1 MGSLRCGGRE
11 DMRCPALLLLL
22 LLLALAALTSSAAAV
37 SQLDTADT
45 DVDNSIRSN
54 SDNLIRDT
62 RDAGENKED
71 KKLRNRRDRKKAKK
85 LLRRKQKDQN
95 KKLKR
100 REKQKTKTKEGRR
113 MNLKKKSMK
122 KENKKNKIKKKSK
135 LKAKKKNEVRA
146 RKENKCNGKNCDSS
160 VSVQPAIF
168 TTTCSAKQVDTDCLQ
183 IVVDAME
190 FEKTQIQNFFK
201 QKSRLQNHNKI
212 ATNKLG
218 KKGEFEDAAKYLL
231 LALGGNLSAPACGDS
246 NGTSTTNSSRAMTRE
261 VSKALLTFNTL
272 NNCSSTIKEA
282 CTMPEEAFNE
292 TKSAFLLKCEGIF
305 NKSKSF
311 SDDCRTNKAYTTN
324 GTAACECWNG
334 AAGGIKAAKAEG
346 CKATESQKIAKAV
359 KKNKEACKKAFLT
372 CRQEEDNAVALIH
385 ACAAGDVTVQNP
397 TGRML

>member
-1 MGSLRCGGRE
+1 
-11 DMRCPALLLLL
+11 
-22 LLLALAALTSSAAAV
+22 
-37 SQLDTADT
+37 
-45 DVDNSIRSN
+45 
-54 SDNLIRDT
+54 
-62 RDAGENKED
+62 
-71 KKLRNRRDRKKAKK
+71 
-85 LLRRKQKDQN
+85 
-95 KKLKR
+95 
-100 REKQKTKTKEGRR
+100 
-113 MNLKKKSMK
+113 
-122 KENKKNKIKKKSK
+122 
-135 LKAKKKNEVRA
+135 
-146 RKENKCNGKNCDSS
+146 
-160 VSVQPAIF
+160 
-168 TTTCSAKQVDTDCLQ
+168 
-183 IVVDAME
+183 ME

-272 NNCSSTIKEA
+272 NNCSATIKEA

>member
-22 LLLALAALTSSAAAV
+22 LLVALAALTSSAAAD

-45 DVDNSIRSN
+45 DVDNSIRSK

-100 REKQKTKTKEGRR
+100 RERQKTKTKEGRR
-113 MNLKKKSMK
+113 KNLRKNLWKKKIK
-122 KENKKNKIKKKSK
+122 KKKIKKKSK
-135 LKAKKKNEVRA
+135 LKAKKKNKVRA

-246 NGTSTTNSSRAMTRE
+246 NGTSTTNSSSRAMTRE

-272 NNCSSTIKEA
+272 NNCSATIKEA

-359 KKNKEACKKAFLT
+359 KKNKEACKKAFLN
-372 CRQEEDNAVALIH
+372 CRQE
-385 ACAAGDVTVQNP
+385 
-397 TGRML
+397 

>member
-22 LLLALAALTSSAAAV
+22 LVALAALTSSAAAD

-71 KKLRNRRDRKKAKK
+71 KKLRNRKDRKKAKK

-113 MNLKKKSMK
+113 KNPKKKSMK
-122 KENKKNKIKKKSK
+122 EENKEK
-135 LKAKKKNEVRA
+135 KKKNEVRA

-272 NNCSSTIKEA
+272 NNCSATIKEA

-334 AAGGIKAAKAEG
+334 AAGGIK
-346 CKATESQKIAKAV
+346 IAKAV